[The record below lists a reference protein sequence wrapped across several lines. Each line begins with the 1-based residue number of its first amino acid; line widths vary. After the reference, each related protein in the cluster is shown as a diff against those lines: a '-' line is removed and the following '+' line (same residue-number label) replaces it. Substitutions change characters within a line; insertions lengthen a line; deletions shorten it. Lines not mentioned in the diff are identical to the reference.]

1 MSVDG
6 VFDKL
11 TSFLPLRRISS
22 TKEVAGKCAFLAS
35 DDASFITADAIL
47 VDGGGSRRGPVR
59 RCAQQH
65 GRDLGGLLNALS
77 SRLAPNAAARV
88 CDQAWALA
96 LAP

>member
-1 MSVDG
+1 LPSLNGSWLRDG

-47 VDGGGSRRGPVR
+47 VDGGAAVVDPCG
-59 RCAQQH
+59 A
-65 GRDLGGLLNALS
+65 ALS
-77 SRLAPNAAARV
+77 STGATWGA
-88 CDQAWALA
+88 C
-96 LAP
+96 